1 MHTEVP
7 QLSGHPQ
14 KYLQSAMED
23 VPDIQGVQRSTY
35 CIVPNGDDDGDFVDD
50 LDDHDPLTQHPGT
63 ETAVCLMFMSRR
75 GCVQNSTH
83 LVIYN
88 AKKRAILCAVIVFV
102 YIILPNL

>member
-1 MHTEVP
+1 M
-7 QLSGHPQ
+7 S
-14 KYLQSAMED
+14 
-23 VPDIQGVQRSTY
+23 R
-35 CIVPNGDDDGDFVDD
+35 VPNGDFVDD

-88 AKKRAILCAVIVFV
+88 AKKRAILCAVIARTGSTHERETVV
-102 YIILPNL
+102 LGWRVRKASD